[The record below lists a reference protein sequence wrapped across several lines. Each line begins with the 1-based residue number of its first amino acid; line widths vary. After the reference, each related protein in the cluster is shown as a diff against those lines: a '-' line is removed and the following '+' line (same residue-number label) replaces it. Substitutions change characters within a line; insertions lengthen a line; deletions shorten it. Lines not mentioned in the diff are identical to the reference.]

1 MKIDDFIATLAVKDT
16 GCRATTH
23 PLLKAQPHPAA
34 ARELLGKSRADL
46 YPKGLRHCATRP
58 EAKSLFAVVSRVPA
72 RTPLGRKCNA
82 PLSSAVHQKTFSSH
96 VRDQGEGGVWGSSTR
111 YRTYGVFPAVCLSA
125 SKFWSVCF

>member
-23 PLLKAQPHPAA
+23 PLLKAQLHPAA

-46 YPKGLRHCATRP
+46 YPKWLRGT
-58 EAKSLFAVVSRVPA
+58 EAESLFAVVSRVPA

-82 PLSSAVHQKTFSSH
+82 PLSSDECRQDLNAISLFLCSECQLAVILLAFQ
-96 VRDQGEGGVWGSSTR
+96 
-111 YRTYGVFPAVCLSA
+111 
-125 SKFWSVCF
+125 